1 MIDRIDC
8 IGYDPVDCE
17 RYINCEE
24 CEYHEQ
30 EEESWIFTFGCGQ
43 KHSGHY
49 VKISGSFYEARQ
61 KMFDR
66 FGDKWC
72 FQYSEEEWER
82 MKNDPKRFWDME
94 TELEDY
100 DE

>member
-17 RYINCEE
+17 RYVNCEE

-30 EEESWIFTFGCGQ
+30 EESWIFTFGCGQ
-43 KHSGHY
+43 KHEGHY

-66 FGDKWC
+66 FGSEWC

-82 MKNDPKRFWDME
+82 MKNDPKRDWDME
-94 TELEDY
+94 TELEEY